1 MKGYE
6 YLLRFLNEQ
15 GIRKSDDKEGRFA
28 FEYGGNR
35 YYVSKEDSP
44 HLKVSLLIETDG
56 YSRTQ
61 MLEACD
67 MLNSRQRFVKFT
79 VYDYDSLILCSHLSR
94 PSKET
99 NELTLNTILQILDI
113 YSDELIAEL
122 DEQC

>member
-15 GIRKSDDKEGRFA
+15 GIRIYDEEGLFA
-28 FEYGGNR
+28 FGYEGHIH
-35 YYVSKEDSP
+35 YVSKEDSP

-61 MLEACD
+61 MLEACEL
-67 MLNSRQRFVKFT
+67 LNRVQCFVKFT

-94 PSKET
+94 PSKEI
-99 NELTLNTILQILDI
+99 NELTLNTILQRLDH
-113 YSDELIAEL
+113 YSNLLIAGL
-122 DEQC
+122 VK